1 MKRTL
6 ETICILSIVALAAC
20 SRSSAAPRQQTAA
33 DPVQNIDTT
42 QVKPAVLD
50 PPPVLT
56 DEGAPVPKVK
66 TDTASTAT
74 AVAVMSPQDEAV
86 RAALPFSP
94 AIGLDPVN
102 GMKISLK
109 ASTPIVEYKNHL
121 YYFTGE
127 DTKRQFLASPEQ
139 YTKGIFAH

>member
-6 ETICILSIVALAAC
+6 ETICILSFVALTAC
-20 SRSSAAPRQQTAA
+20 SRSSAAPRQDTASEG
-33 DPVQNIDTT
+33 VQNIDTT
-42 QVKPAVLD
+42 PVKPAVLE

-56 DEGAPVPKVK
+56 DEGGAAPKVK
-66 TDTASTAT
+66 TDSTSTAAAPQLT
-74 AVAVMSPQDEAV
+74 AEDEAV

-127 DTKRQFLASPEQ
+127 ETKRQFLANPEQ